1 MSQSEDIAPIF
12 KSRETILQLL
22 GSQGYDVSKYQGS
35 SIHEVSVLN
44 QNKQLD
50 MLVENG
56 KQKTWIK
63 YHLNKTLRAQSLN
76 DIIED
81 LINVEE
87 ILSKEDNIIV
97 IIKDEPNESLIKILK
112 NIWEQDKVFITVFN
126 ISRLQF
132 NILKHMLVPKHEV
145 LNEEESKKFREKY
158 KIISNS
164 KIPDINRFSPVA
176 QAIGIRPGEICK
188 ITRDSRTAINTEFY
202 RICR

>member
-22 GSQGYDVSKYQGS
+22 ASQGYDVSKYQGS

-126 ISRLQF
+126 IFRLQF

-158 KIISNS
+158 KIISDS